1 MIVRVLHHVHLI
13 VFFFSLVGYHTTTTP
28 SSTSSS
34 ASSTN
39 AGGSRVKNDYDNG
52 SGRGNGG
59 NDSNLGHQQQQQ
71 QSSSWSSLVK
81 CESPHGLRGNNKI
94 NFKNKIFMFL
104 FCSDP
109 YSTFTSQSF
118 FPHNAHRFGGGT
130 AGKYIFFI
138 NK

>member
-1 MIVRVLHHVHLI
+1 LIVGVRHHVHLI
-13 VFFFSLVGYHTTTTP
+13 VLFVLFLVGYHTTTTP

-39 AGGSRVKNDYDNG
+39 AGGGSRVKNDYDNG

-59 NDSNLGHQQQQQ
+59 NDCNSNVSHHQQQQQ

-81 CESPHGLRGNNKI
+81 SESPHGIRGNRKI
-94 NFKNKIFMFL
+94 LISNRKLIFLVFY
-104 FCSDP
+104 SDP

-118 FPHNAHRFGGGT
+118 FPHNAHRFGSGAT
-130 AGKYIFFI
+130 GK
-138 NK
+138 